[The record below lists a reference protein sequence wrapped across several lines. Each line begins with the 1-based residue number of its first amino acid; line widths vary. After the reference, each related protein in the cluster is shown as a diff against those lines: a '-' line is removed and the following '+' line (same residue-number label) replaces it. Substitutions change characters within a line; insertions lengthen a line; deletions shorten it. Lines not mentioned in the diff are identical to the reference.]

1 MTVVFFLLKAHPAL
15 GNQYQGMSKWRR
27 WVHLDWIG
35 GILCLGGITSL
46 LLALQWGG
54 TIKPW
59 NSATIVALFCVGAVV
74 LLAFLL
80 FEWHQKWHA
89 ILPLSLFARRTQTGA
104 SLEAVS
110 RFKSP

>member
-1 MTVVFFLLKAHPAL
+1 MFLLLQAQPAI
-15 GNQYQGMSKWRR
+15 GSQYTNMSTRRR
-27 WVHLDWIG
+27 WAHLDWLG

-59 NSATIVALFCVGAVV
+59 NSGTIIALFCVSAIV
-74 LLAFLL
+74 LFAFLAL
-80 FEWHQKWHA
+80 EWRQKWHA

-110 RFKSP
+110 IFFAF